1 MLILWSIFVLD
12 NQDFCDKNASLDDNA
27 SVPFP
32 ARVQIAFASCDLSAG
47 NIDDFYEKVIDIS

>member
-12 NQDFCDKNASLDDNA
+12 KQDFCDKNASLDDNA

-47 NIDDFYEKVIDIS
+47 NMRWFLRKSNW